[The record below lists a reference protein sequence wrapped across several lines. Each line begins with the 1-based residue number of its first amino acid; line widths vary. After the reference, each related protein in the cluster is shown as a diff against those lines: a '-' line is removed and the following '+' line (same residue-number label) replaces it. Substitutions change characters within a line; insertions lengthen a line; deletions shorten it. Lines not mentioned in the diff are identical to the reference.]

1 MLLLR
6 FELKVKRRSEKL
18 EFYLGWRNEKQNFFF
33 QGLKCKRLQGV
44 GTEKLLS
51 SGLDWILFIRRPESS
66 FTSSFFTSDIFSF
79 IFFFLSSL
87 SPSSFLRSMAPTS
100 VNGCSGFQ
108 LMNQLSGQFMS
119 VSTYKKVA
127 TQLVCRASLELWK
140 WTRGV
145 HF

>member
-51 SGLDWILFIRRPESS
+51 SGLDWIDHSPQVKTQTTGGKMSAWNYHQFYLKTHHMVFMS
-66 FTSSFFTSDIFSF
+66 FQTNQKDETKMEVRKSDIPHESDSVCL
-79 IFFFLSSL
+79 IV
-87 SPSSFLRSMAPTS
+87 PSWAL
-100 VNGCSGFQ
+100 
-108 LMNQLSGQFMS
+108 LHL
-119 VSTYKKVA
+119 
-127 TQLVCRASLELWK
+127 
-140 WTRGV
+140 
-145 HF
+145 